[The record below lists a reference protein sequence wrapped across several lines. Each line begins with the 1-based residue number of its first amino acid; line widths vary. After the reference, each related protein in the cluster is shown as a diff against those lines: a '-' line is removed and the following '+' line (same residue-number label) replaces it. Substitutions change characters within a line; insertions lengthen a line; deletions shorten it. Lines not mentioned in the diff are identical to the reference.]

1 MRAATAVDCSPVR
14 DDRPTTPFGQHRSR
28 GAELGEPA
36 HIRAGAWRRRQMSTF
51 CLKSPGGC
59 IVWLWALLSPPAAW
73 AAESDLAWL
82 LAEPDR
88 IVLLRHAV
96 APGTGDPAH
105 FRLGDCATQRNLS
118 SAGRSQAARIGARLR
133 AAGLVKVPVY
143 SSQWCRSLE
152 TARVLDVGPVTELPA
167 LNSFFG
173 AREREGEY
181 VEAMRAWIATAD
193 LSRPVVLVTHQVNI
207 TALTGV
213 VPASGEMLIIGRK
226 ADGLEVLARLRAS
239 D

>member
-14 DDRPTTPFGQHRSR
+14 DDRPTAPFGQHRSR
-28 GAELGEPA
+28 GAERGETGRA
-36 HIRAGAWRRRQMSTF
+36 RAGCWASERMPRSR
-51 CLKSPGGC
+51 LKSLMSC
-59 IVWLWALLSPPAAW
+59 IVWLWTPLSPLAAW
-73 AAESDLAWL
+73 AEESDLARL
-82 LAEPDR
+82 LATPDR

-105 FRLGDCATQRNLS
+105 LRLGDCATQRNLS
-118 SAGRSQAARIGARLR
+118 SAGRRQAAGIGARLR
-133 AAGLVKVPVY
+133 AAGLVEVPVY

-152 TARVLDVGPVTELPA
+152 TARILDVGPVTELPA

-181 VEAMRAWIATAD
+181 VEAMRAWIAAAD

-213 VPASGEMLIIGRK
+213 VPASGEMLIVRRK